1 MKFNGSLLAYIYSKL
16 FGKGALKIKM
26 ILPVP
31 LPHAALAAF
40 EAQVPPSLNR
50 SDLQIDF
57 CSAKNGGKILD
68 SYYEM
73 TLADAFVLEAGLSAE
88 SEGYDAVCIN
98 SMSDSGL
105 SALRSRLTI
114 PVVGPGQ
121 ACFLTAAMLGH
132 KFSVVT
138 MWDRW
143 KPLYRK
149 VALELEMQ
157 NRLVS
162 VESIDVRPDAEELL
176 AGKEEVVFEKL
187 EAAAR
192 RAIDHCGADVIILGS
207 TTMHQSA
214 DFLSNAIEVPVL
226 NPGLVALKHCELL
239 VQLGLAHSKLA
250 YQAPEVL
257 SDGALASVPSV
268 F

>member
-1 MKFNGSLLAYIYSKL
+1 M
-16 FGKGALKIKM
+16 KIKM

-31 LPHAALAAF
+31 IPPEALRAF
-40 EAQVPPSLNR
+40 EAQVPDSLR
-50 SDLQIDF
+50 RPDLQIDF
-57 CSAKNGGKILD
+57 CAAKNGGKILD

-73 TLADAFVLEAGLSAE
+73 TLADAFVLEAGIDAE
-88 SEGYDAVCIN
+88 TEGYDAVCIN

-132 KFSVVT
+132 KFSVLT

-149 VALELEMQ
+149 VALELEM
-157 NRLVS
+157 NTRLAS
-162 VESIDVRPDAEELL
+162 IESIETRPDAEELL
-176 AGKEEVVFEKL
+176 AGKEEVVFAKL

-192 RAIDHCGADVIILGS
+192 RAIDHHGADVIVLGS

-214 DFLSNAIEVPVL
+214 EFLSSVVEVPVL
-226 NPGLVALKHCELL
+226 NPGLIALKQCEML
-239 VQLGLAHSKLA
+239 VQLGLSHSKVA
-250 YQAPEVL
+250 YQSPESL
-257 SDGALASVPSV
+257 SDQALSAVPAV

>member
-1 MKFNGSLLAYIYSKL
+1 M
-16 FGKGALKIKM
+16 KIKM

-31 LPHAALAAF
+31 IPDEALAAF
-40 EAQVPPSLNR
+40 EAQVPVSLQR
-50 SDLQIDF
+50 PDLQIDF
-57 CSAKNGGKILD
+57 CAAKNGGKILD

-73 TLADAFVLEAGLSAE
+73 TLADAFVLEAGLSAQA
-88 SEGYDAVCIN
+88 EGYDAVCIN

-105 SALRSRLTI
+105 AALRSRLDI

-132 KFSVVT
+132 QFSVIT

-149 VALELEMQ
+149 VALELECNIVWPLS
-157 NRLVS
+157 NRSTLDRMPKS
-162 VESIDVRPDAEELL
+162 YWREKRRWCLQSWRPP
-176 AGKEEVVFEKL
+176 
-187 EAAAR
+187 R
-192 RAIDHCGADVIILGS
+192 RAIDDHGADVIILGS

-214 DFLSNAIEVPVL
+214 EFLSDALEVPVL
-226 NPGLVALKHCELL
+226 NPGLIALKQCEML
-239 VQLGLAHSKLA
+239 VQLGLRHSKLA
-250 YQAPEVL
+250 YQAPEAL
-257 SDGALASVPSV
+257 NDGALASVPSV